1 MVRRVWLKV
10 VAVGLA
16 AGAALAALIALQAP
30 LCPPDSETCLA
41 DEWSAQAWDYLT
53 K

>member
-1 MVRRVWLKV
+1 MVRRV
-10 VAVGLA
+10 LA
-16 AGAALAALIALQAP
+16 LTAATAASLAALVALQAP
-30 LCPPDSETCLA
+30 LCPPNSDTCLA

>member
-1 MVRRVWLKV
+1 MVRRVLGT
-10 VAVGLA
+10 AV
-16 AGAALAALIALQAP
+16 AGAAVLAALIALQAP
-30 LCPPDSETCLA
+30 LCPPNSDTCLA